1 MGTGGTYE
9 IGSWRSLVLGAPIDV
24 PLPAGA
30 TALVCVDIQRKT
42 MDPDAPRGFSR
53 SLVAADPVLADEYFR
68 YAEKEVV
75 PNVRRLQA
83 WFRGHG
89 WPVMHFA
96 VGPRYADGRDL
107 PFAFRQVQTKGL
119 GTSDREMI
127 TVDDP
132 EFQLVDDVAPLP
144 GEPVIHKITMGGFTG
159 TGADQLLR
167 GLGVRTIVMVGGH
180 THACVEATARVA
192 ADLGYG
198 VVVVEDAVIN
208 YLPVM
213 HDAAMVNFAS
223 FIGRVTTTDEL
234 LTELTEASELTGE
247 DA

>member
-1 MGTGGTYE
+1 M
-9 IGSWRSLVLGAPIDV
+9 VLGAPIDV
-24 PLPAGA
+24 PVQAGQ

-42 MDPDAPRGFSR
+42 MDPEAPRGFSR
-53 SLVAADPVLADEYFR
+53 SLVSADPVLADQYFR
-68 YAEKEVV
+68 YAEKVVV
-75 PNVRRLQA
+75 PNVQRLQEC
-83 WFRGHG
+83 FRERG

-96 VGPRYADGRDL
+96 VGPRFADGSDL

-119 GTSDREMI
+119 GTSDRDMI

-132 EFQLVDDVAPLP
+132 EFQLVDAVAPLP
-144 GEPVIHKITMGGFTG
+144 GEPLIHKVTMGGFTG

-167 GLGVRTIVMVGGH
+167 TLGIRTIVMVGGH

-223 FIGRVTTTDEL
+223 FIGRVTTTDDL
-234 LTELTEASELTGE
+234 LAELTEGE
-247 DA
+247 NP